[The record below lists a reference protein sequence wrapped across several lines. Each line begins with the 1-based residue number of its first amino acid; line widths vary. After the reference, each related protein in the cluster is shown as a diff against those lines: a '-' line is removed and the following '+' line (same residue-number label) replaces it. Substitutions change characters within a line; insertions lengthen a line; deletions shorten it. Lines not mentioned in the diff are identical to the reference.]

1 MSKRRVILT
10 RPVVTR
16 RDYSSLRSAS
26 NSSTPAPANAHT
38 RTRSAE
44 LTTTTNVVSVVS
56 VAQRERERTHAREA
70 ANIDQLLEQI
80 LALEPTAQKELLD
93 RVAAHQLLSS
103 SKPADRDVSMWAV
116 AVYDAYCKAVGGPGA
131 AGVGPHLV
139 RKVLA
144 ASAAW
149 APVAQFMAGTAL
161 QDFDVTDRQAIYMLL
176 ADLLVKQARSI
187 ARYTGAPCSPK
198 LIANCTANIGALF
211 DDAFPGYLEAGL
223 VTVVARQLR
232 AKVAA

>member
-1 MSKRRVILT
+1 MNKRRVILT
-10 RPVVTR
+10 RPEVTR

-26 NSSTPAPANAHT
+26 NPSTPTPPHAHA
-38 RTRSAE
+38 RTHSAE

-56 VAQRERERTHAREA
+56 VAQRERESTHAREA
-70 ANIDQLLEQI
+70 ADTDSLLEQI

-93 RVAAHQLLSS
+93 RVAAHQLLNS
-103 SKPADRDVSMWAV
+103 SKPTDRDVSMWSV
-116 AVYDAYCKAVGGPGA
+116 AVYDAYCRAVGGPGA

-149 APVAQFMAGTAL
+149 TPVAQFMAGTQL
-161 QDFDVTDRQAIYMLL
+161 QTFDVTDRQAIYMLL

-187 ARYTGAPCSPK
+187 ARYTGAPFSPK
-198 LIANCTANIGALF
+198 LIANCTANISALF

-223 VTVVARQLR
+223 VTVVARQMR